1 MFHRKKR
8 CQASSST
15 VGNKHS
21 QKTKQRPLEEIPA
34 PLQQQKPAVQ
44 IKLAFKD
51 SYSRI
56 QGFSFS
62 SHLRQI
68 YKDEVERNGIKSQQ
82 E

>member
-15 VGNKHS
+15 VGNNHA
-21 QKTKQRPLEEIPA
+21 QKKKQRPLEETPA

-44 IKLAFKD
+44 IKLTFKD

-62 SHLRQI
+62 SHLRHI
-68 YKDEVERNGIKSQQ
+68 YTDEVKLN
-82 E
+82 

>member
-8 CQASSST
+8 CQATSST
-15 VGNKHS
+15 VGNKHA
-21 QKTKQRPLEEIPA
+21 QKKQRPLEETPA

-51 SYSRI
+51 SYSRL

-68 YKDEVERNGIKSQQ
+68 YTDEVKRN
-82 E
+82 

>member
-15 VGNKHS
+15 VGNNHA
-21 QKTKQRPLEEIPA
+21 QKKQQRPLEETPA

-44 IKLAFKD
+44 IKLTFKD

-62 SHLRQI
+62 SHLRHI
-68 YKDEVERNGIKSQQ
+68 YTDEVKRN
-82 E
+82 

>member
-15 VGNKHS
+15 VGNNHA
-21 QKTKQRPLEEIPA
+21 QKKQRPLEETPA
-34 PLQQQKPAVQ
+34 PVQQQKPAVQ
-44 IKLAFKD
+44 IKLTFKD

-62 SHLRQI
+62 SHLRHI
-68 YKDEVERNGIKSQQ
+68 YTDEVKRN
-82 E
+82 